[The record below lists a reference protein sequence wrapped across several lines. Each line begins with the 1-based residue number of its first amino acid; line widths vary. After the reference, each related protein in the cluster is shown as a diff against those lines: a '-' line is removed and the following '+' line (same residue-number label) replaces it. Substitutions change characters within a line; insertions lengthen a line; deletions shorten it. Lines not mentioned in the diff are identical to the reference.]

1 MNTYMDVILAE
12 LLSQTLSKGTF
23 CWMACGECTEHI
35 AAPDT
40 RSSTCE
46 YQGATFSF
54 GIQWISF
61 ELRYDCMWKRESG
74 NSVILESQVDIF
86 RGDFEERFADQ
97 MCCVKYGY
105 TQDVGLSGEVLANAG
120 KCRCDCISS
129 IGRYRERRS
138 LDMHSSESGWY
149 EDIRYF
155 YTSPPASLISLTSLV
170 NESPL
175 ERAIKAML

>member
-1 MNTYMDVILAE
+1 M
-12 LLSQTLSKGTF
+12 
-23 CWMACGECTEHI
+23 
-35 AAPDT
+35 
-40 RSSTCE
+40 
-46 YQGATFSF
+46 
-54 GIQWISF
+54 
-61 ELRYDCMWKRESG
+61 
-74 NSVILESQVDIF
+74 DIF
-86 RGDFEERFADQ
+86 RCDFEERFADQ

-155 YTSPPASLISLTSLV
+155 YTSPPVSLISLTSLV